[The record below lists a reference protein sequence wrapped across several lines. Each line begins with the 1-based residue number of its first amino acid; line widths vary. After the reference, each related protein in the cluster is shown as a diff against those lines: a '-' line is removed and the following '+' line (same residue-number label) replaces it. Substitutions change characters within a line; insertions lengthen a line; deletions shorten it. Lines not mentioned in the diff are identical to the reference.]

1 MKYRIPL
8 IAATVASAALALAG
22 CGSTPATTT
31 SSSGPVHGGT
41 LNVATQ
47 TDVPSLDPAVGVD
60 TESIQFVDSIFAQL
74 VTYSP
79 QSLKIVPDLASSWS
93 YNASKT
99 QLTLHLRKAEFSNGD
114 PVTAQDVK
122 FSFTRVLNPATN
134 ASLANMF
141 MDIVGAQAYNAKKAS
156 QVSGLVVVN
165 PSTIQINL
173 VKPEP
178 YLLYALASGT
188 GSIMDPKVVAQ
199 YPTTISAHPVGAGPF
214 MLQSWKPGQ
223 ELVLVRNPHYWRKGL
238 PYLSK
243 VVLKIGMSPSSQF
256 LAFQNGQLD
265 IIGGALNDNLQ
276 IDQNSYLSVLN
287 NPKLKPELMTNT
299 ALEVYSLYLN
309 AQMKPFSN
317 TAVRQAMMY
326 AVNRP
331 ALVKIL
337 AGLGKPANQLLPPG
351 MPGYDSSLPAIPY
364 DPQKAKSMLAAA
376 GFPSGISFNLITMND
391 PTSVDIAQ
399 AMQSEMAK
407 AGITMHITPE
417 ALSTY
422 LNSILTPNTA
432 QASYGLWLDDY
443 PDPQD
448 FLYNQYDGQ
457 NKNGFDVSFWNNAQV
472 DNLLNLADSSTSQPQ
487 RLVQYQQAQKLI
499 LQGAPAV
506 PLFYGVMDLLKSP
519 NIHPSGTLYYL
530 HQVLPIQFQYLY
542 KN

>member
-1 MKYRIPL
+1 MKNRIPV
-8 IAATVASAALALAG
+8 AAAGVAAAALALAG
-22 CGSTPATTT
+22 CGTTQT
-31 SSSGPVHGGT
+31 AASSSGPSHGGV

-79 QSLKIVPDLASSWS
+79 TSLGIVPDLASSWS
-93 YNASKT
+93 YNTAKT
-99 QLTLHLRKAEFSNGD
+99 ELTLHLRKAEFSNGD

-122 FSFTRVLNPATN
+122 FSITRVLNPKTS

-141 MDIVGAQAYNAKKAS
+141 MDVVGAQAYSAQKATS
-156 QVSGLVVVN
+156 VTGLVVLS
-165 PSTIQINL
+165 PTTIRIDL

-178 YLLYALASGT
+178 YLLDALASGT
-188 GSIMDPKVVAQ
+188 ASIMDPKVVAE
-199 YPTTISAHPVGAGPF
+199 YSKTISAHPVGAGAY
-214 MLQSWKPGQ
+214 MLKVWKPGQ
-223 ELVLVRNPHYWRKGL
+223 ELVLVKNPHYWRRGL
-238 PYLSK
+238 PYIPK
-243 VVLKIGMSPSSQF
+243 IVMKIGMSPSSQF

-265 IIGGALNDNLQ
+265 IIGGALSDNLQ
-276 IDQNSYLSVLN
+276 IDQNSYLSALGS
-287 NPKLKPELMTNT
+287 PKLKAELMTNT

-309 AQMKPFSN
+309 AQMKPFTS

-337 AGLGKPANQLLPPG
+337 AGVGKPANQLLPPG
-351 MPGYDSSLPAIPY
+351 MAGYDNSLKAIPY
-364 DPQKAKSMLAAA
+364 NPAKAKSMLAHA
-376 GFPSGISFNLITMND
+376 GYPNGISFTLITMND
-391 PTSVDIAQ
+391 PTSINIAQ
-399 AMQSEMAK
+399 AMQAEMAK
-407 AGITMHITPE
+407 AGIQMRITPE

-422 LNSILTPNTA
+422 LNSILTPHTA

-448 FLYNQYDGQ
+448 FLFNQYDGQ
-457 NKNGFDVSFWNNAQV
+457 NKNGFDVSYWDNAQV
-472 DNLLNLADSSTSQPQ
+472 DALITAADTSTSQTE
-487 RLVQYQQAQKLI
+487 RITQYQQAQKII
-499 LQGAPAV
+499 LQNAPAV
-506 PLFYGVMDLLKSP
+506 PLFYGVMDLMKSP
-519 NIHPSGTLYYL
+519 NIHPSKTLYYL